1 MRERTEK
8 IETRD
13 CSRMLKVVTGMG
25 GESKK
30 DEPEIEE
37 EPPTVQSQRP
47 ARVRR
52 PPDRY
57 GEWILNSL
65 QQITARKDDGGQAEA
80 GQAADKETE
89 TKIAEEG

>member
-1 MRERTEK
+1 
-8 IETRD
+8 
-13 CSRMLKVVTGMG
+13 MG

-57 GEWILNSL
+57 GQWILNSL
-65 QQITARKDDGGQAEA
+65 QQITALKDDGGQAEA

>member
-1 MRERTEK
+1 
-8 IETRD
+8 
-13 CSRMLKVVTGMG
+13 MLKVVTGMG

-65 QQITARKDDGGQAEA
+65 QQITDRLKMMEDKQRQDKQRIKRLKPKLLKKARSLREH
-80 GQAADKETE
+80 
-89 TKIAEEG
+89 